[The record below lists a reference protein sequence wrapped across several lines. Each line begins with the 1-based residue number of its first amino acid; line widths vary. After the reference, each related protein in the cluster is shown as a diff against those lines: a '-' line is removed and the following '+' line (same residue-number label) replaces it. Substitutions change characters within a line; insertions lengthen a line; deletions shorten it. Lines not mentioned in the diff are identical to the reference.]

1 MKELSQEQQSQRH
14 SLSPEDL
21 TTYLELIIEDPDGQP
36 VIIRL
41 TDRETRDWKDVT
53 WAHSPFKISGV
64 GNKSSGEKT
73 RPSLSLPNEG
83 GIYSYY
89 LNQGLLEDAV
99 VTRYKALPNESNGA
113 LTSKHVFYV
122 SHASNISASILTLQ
136 LRKLSDGNKTKFP
149 PRRYIQ
155 PEFSTVVV

>member
-1 MKELSQEQQSQRH
+1 MKELSQEQQAQRH

-21 TTYLELIIEDPDGQP
+21 TTYLELIIEDPEGQP

-41 TDRETRDWKDVT
+41 TDRETRDWNDTT
-53 WAHSPFKISGV
+53 WVHSPFKISGV

-99 VTRYKALPNESNGA
+99 VTRYKALPKENSGA

-136 LRKLSDGNKTKFP
+136 LRKLSDGNRTHFP

>member
-41 TDRETRDWKDVT
+41 TDKETRDWNGST
-53 WAHSPFKISGV
+53 WVHSPFKLSGIS
-64 GNKSSGEKT
+64 NQSTGERN

-89 LNQGLLEDAV
+89 LNQGLLEDSV
-99 VTRYKALPNESNGA
+99 VTRYKALPHENGGT